1 MCVKS
6 TSKNEVFIGEIIG
19 IVSSSHFSSCVSCG
33 GKVEESGGIV
43 GGCTKCTL
51 KQKISRCK
59 KNFVAQVMLA
69 NGEGVKKTVTM
80 FSDMIEKVLAT
91 SNVEDSEDIET
102 KLLCV
107 NAKEYKLRPNNVVMS
122 VEDVNNL

>member
-1 MCVKS
+1 MYI
-6 TSKNEVFIGEIIG
+6 E
-19 IVSSSHFSSCVSCG
+19 
-33 GKVEESGGIV
+33 
-43 GGCTKCTL
+43 TKD
-51 KQKISRCK
+51 KQMQEK
-59 KNFVAQVMLA
+59 FLAQVMLA

-91 SNVEDSEDIET
+91 SDVEDSEDIET